1 MAWLKGTPTAP
12 VATADPEGEIVQATG
27 IGSVA
32 QPCPDVPVSLGSRP
46 PAPHRERPPLPI
58 DPAYQWPEGILPGDS
73 LPDFQDRATVE
84 DRGLAL
90 WVPLD
95 YLDDYPLGS
104 GYWTLTTA
112 TDHRKA
118 LRTGNFY
125 GRRLGGR
132 DLHAVEVG
140 ARAGE
145 LLGLPF
151 PHLTAVS
158 YEVVRVDADARWS
171 ARFPAYVVH

>member
-1 MAWLKGTPTAP
+1 M
-12 VATADPEGEIVQATG
+12 
-27 IGSVA
+27 
-32 QPCPDVPVSLGSRP
+32 
-46 PAPHRERPPLPI
+46 
-58 DPAYQWPEGILPGDS
+58 
-73 LPDFQDRATVE
+73 
-84 DRGLAL
+84 

-125 GRRLGGR
+125 GRRLGDR

-145 LLGLPF
+145 LLGLRF